1 MPAQFQ
7 IPKAI
12 YGAIQMKQ
20 SGDALRRLANQPE
33 PTFRS
38 ADSILRE
45 AEGKTPSGYT
55 GQEKAAFQ
63 QSLARLGMQK
73 YRQASQVNP
82 NMASNINA
90 GINYGNIGA
99 QNEFA
104 KNDAS
109 LRRDRINRLVNGITN
124 EDNRNV
130 STAIQNRRMLQ
141 EQYGQAYQAGIG
153 NVFNYFDALD
163 RDAATVASIVT
174 GMPTGG
180 GGGNGG
186 GMSSLGGMVGGKSG
200 LGGGG
205 GAVGGGI
212 NGRAMGANAAEPVG
226 SVPYDNSWKPY
237 ATQEPAQTYPQYN
250 NIMQKWITNPNNMG
264 Y

>member
-141 EQYGQAYQAGIG
+141 EQYGQAYQAGVG
-153 NVFNYFDALD
+153 NVFNLFDQID
-163 RDAATVASIVT
+163 RDAASVTSIVT
-174 GMPTGG
+174 GMNFKKDSGQQ
-180 GGGNGG
+180 
-186 GMSSLGGMVGGKSG
+186 GMVTDKAPTLPVTGSNPTQVPMT
-200 LGGGG
+200 LTDNRVQMPLNTT
-205 GAVGGGI
+205 VG
-212 NGRAMGANAAEPVG
+212 RSTLSPPPPTPLT
-226 SVPYDNSWKPY
+226 PYNQSD
-237 ATQEPAQTYPQYN
+237 
-250 NIMQKWITNPNNMG
+250 WIANPNMYNP
-264 Y
+264 YKY